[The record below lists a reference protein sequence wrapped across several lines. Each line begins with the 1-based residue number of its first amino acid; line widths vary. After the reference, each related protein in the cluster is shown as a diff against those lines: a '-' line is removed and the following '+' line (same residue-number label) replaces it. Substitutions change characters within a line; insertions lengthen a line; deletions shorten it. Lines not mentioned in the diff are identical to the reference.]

1 MFFKKNKNVSDS
13 EDLIKV
19 CALLVHAAKIDE
31 NYSTEEKNII
41 STVVYYALKS
51 AAIIEDN
58 RPVYY

>member
-1 MFFKKNKNVSDS
+1 MFFKKNKNISDS

-41 STVVYYALKS
+41 KKTINELYKKNEN
-51 AAIIEDN
+51 IDDKIKI
-58 RPVYY
+58 